1 MRIVLK
7 EHETKTLK
15 ALKLMQEVRDELLK
29 REYEDGLKAPFGN
42 VFRFKLDSTLEK
54 FDFLLTPSKQEKT
67 QWKNKE
73 NTRFLQLENYKPC

>member
-15 ALKLMQEVRDELLK
+15 ALKLMQEVRDDLLK

-54 FDFLLTPSKQEKT
+54 FDFLLNPSKQEK
-67 QWKNKE
+67 
-73 NTRFLQLENYKPC
+73 

>member
-54 FDFLLTPSKQEKT
+54 FDFLLTPSKEK
-67 QWKNKE
+67 
-73 NTRFLQLENYKPC
+73 

>member
-1 MRIVLK
+1 LEKLGVGITSPLQRRNNKMRIVLK

-54 FDFLLTPSKQEKT
+54 FDFLLTPSKEK
-67 QWKNKE
+67 
-73 NTRFLQLENYKPC
+73 